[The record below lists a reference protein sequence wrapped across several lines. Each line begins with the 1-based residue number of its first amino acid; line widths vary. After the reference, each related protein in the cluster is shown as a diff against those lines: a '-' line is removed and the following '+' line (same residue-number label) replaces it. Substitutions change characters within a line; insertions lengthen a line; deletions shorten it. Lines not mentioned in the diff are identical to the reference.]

1 MPERKKRSRAD
12 EAKSSAAPSKTSYRV
27 QLDDALLAELRQW
40 PKGDR
45 KRIGDTIRRV
55 QENFGRPHLHS
66 GVGIRD
72 LSPKGKRL
80 GVYECRVSRALR
92 LVFTRERTSLLYFHI
107 IGTHNEVQKFLRSFL

>member
-80 GVYECRVSRALR
+80 GVSRIVSIKTLPVSSNSGLNAR
-92 LVFTRERTSLLYFHI
+92 
-107 IGTHNEVQKFLRSFL
+107 KRSIEKNSD

>member
-1 MPERKKRSRAD
+1 MPQRSKESQPGA
-12 EAKSSAAPSKTSYRV
+12 AKSFVGRSKASYRV

-40 PKGDR
+40 PKADR
-45 KRIGDTIRRV
+45 KRVGDVIREV

-80 GVYECRVSRALR
+80 GTYECRVSRALR
-92 LVFTRERTSLLYFHI
+92 LVFTRERPSTLYFYM
-107 IGTHNEVQKFLRSFL
+107 IGTHDDVQKFLKSFL